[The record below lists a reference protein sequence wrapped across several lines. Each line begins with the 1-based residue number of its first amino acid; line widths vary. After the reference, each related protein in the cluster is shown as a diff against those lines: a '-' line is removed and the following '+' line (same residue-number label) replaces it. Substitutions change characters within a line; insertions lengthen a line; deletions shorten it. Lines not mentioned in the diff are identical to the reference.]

1 MSLGSDFYYILSDPT
16 PERLARML
24 LAGQQSAF
32 PKILFIANRMKI
44 ERLVEEGLLL
54 GGSGK
59 RDLDGINERIS
70 MHLHGQAL
78 RSVGEPSTDTGDEGE
93 HRYHLSRGDR
103 RSSVLEELKRQSGV
117 FFDDVAGD
125 ETGES
130 EEDLPA
136 PKRYDDER
144 NGKIE

>member
-1 MSLGSDFYYILSDPT
+1 
-16 PERLARML
+16 ML

-59 RDLDGINERIS
+59 RDLDSANKRAS

-78 RSVGEPSTDTGDEGE
+78 RSVGESLTDTGDEDG
-93 HRYHLSRGDR
+93 HRYQLRRENR

-117 FFDDVAGD
+117 FFDDVVGE
-125 ETGES
+125 ETGDS
-130 EEDLPA
+130 EEDLAVPR
-136 PKRYDDER
+136 RYSVEKE
-144 NGKIE
+144 GKVA

>member
-1 MSLGSDFYYILSDPT
+1 
-16 PERLARML
+16 ML

-59 RDLDGINERIS
+59 KDLDNANKRTS
-70 MHLHGQAL
+70 MHIHGQAL
-78 RSVGEPSTDTGDEGE
+78 RSAGESLTDTGDEGG
-93 HRYHLSRGDR
+93 HRYQMRREDR
-103 RSSVLEELKRQSGV
+103 RSSILEELKRQSGV
-117 FFDDVAGD
+117 FFDDSVGE

-130 EEDLPA
+130 EEDLAVPNM
-136 PKRYDDER
+136 RSR
-144 NGKIE
+144 

>member
-1 MSLGSDFYYILSDPT
+1 
-16 PERLARML
+16 ML
-24 LAGQQSAF
+24 LVGQQSAF

-59 RDLDGINERIS
+59 RDLDSTNERTS

-78 RSVGEPSTDTGDEGE
+78 RSVGELLMDTGDERG
-93 HRYHLSRGDR
+93 HRYQLRREDR

-117 FFDDVAGD
+117 FFDDVVGD

-130 EEDLPA
+130 EEDLA
-136 PKRYDDER
+136 VPKHHSEK
-144 NGKIE
+144 NGQVE

>member
-1 MSLGSDFYYILSDPT
+1 
-16 PERLARML
+16 ML
-24 LAGQQSAF
+24 LVGQQSAF

-59 RDLDGINERIS
+59 RDLDSTNERTSS
-70 MHLHGQAL
+70 MHIHGQAL
-78 RSVGEPSTDTGDEGE
+78 RSAGESLTEGGDERG
-93 HRYHLSRGDR
+93 HRYQMRKEDR

-117 FFDDVAGD
+117 FFDDSVGE

-130 EEDLPA
+130 EEDLAVP
-136 PKRYDDER
+136 PSVNGEKLKRVE
-144 NGKIE
+144 